1 MAAQESV
8 REGRLDEALV
18 EVQALVRKD
27 PGSAAHRVSLFQ
39 LLAVLGQWE
48 RALTQL
54 ETAGQ
59 LDPAQM
65 PLVYAYRAA
74 LAGEAT
80 RAAVFA
86 GEASPSIIGEPLEWM
101 AWLVEALRLTAR
113 GEHEAATAL
122 RAKAFDAAPATPC
135 EVDGT
140 EVAWI
145 ADADSRLGPMLEV
158 VVNGKYAWLP
168 FQRLRAIRLQAP
180 ADLRDLVWMP
190 VSLTLES
197 GAEVG
202 ALVPSRYPG
211 SESDADP
218 GIRLGRR
225 TDWTELAPGCVVGR
239 GQRMLAS
246 DREDHPLM
254 DLRAVRFPDGSGRAA
269 AASAPERGLDG

>member
-8 REGRLDEALV
+8 REGRLDEALA

-74 LAGEAT
+74 LAAEAT

-113 GEHEAATAL
+113 GEHEAATTL

-145 ADADSRLGPMLEV
+145 DGHGR
-158 VVNGKYAWLP
+158 
-168 FQRLRAIRLQAP
+168 RHAP
-180 ADLRDLVWMP
+180 ARKLLLDRELELPGGLVASQRRDVA
-190 VSLTLES
+190 VRVDTLES
-197 GAEVG
+197 N
-202 ALVPSRYPG
+202 
-211 SESDADP
+211 
-218 GIRLGRR
+218 
-225 TDWTELAPGCVVGR
+225 TE
-239 GQRMLAS
+239 
-246 DREDHPLM
+246 D
-254 DLRAVRFPDGSGRAA
+254 
-269 AASAPERGLDG
+269 

>member
-1 MAAQESV
+1 M
-8 REGRLDEALV
+8 
-18 EVQALVRKD
+18 
-27 PGSAAHRVSLFQ
+27 
-39 LLAVLGQWE
+39 
-48 RALTQL
+48 
-54 ETAGQ
+54 
-59 LDPAQM
+59 
-65 PLVYAYRAA
+65 
-74 LAGEAT
+74 
-80 RAAVFA
+80 
-86 GEASPSIIGEPLEWM
+86 
-101 AWLVEALRLTAR
+101 
-113 GEHEAATAL
+113 
-122 RAKAFDAAPATPC
+122 
-135 EVDGT
+135 
-140 EVAWI
+140 
-145 ADADSRLGPMLEV
+145 
-158 VVNGKYAWLP
+158 NGKYAWLP

-202 ALVPSRYPG
+202 ALVPARYPG